1 MAKKSTARLSKTG
14 SVKSA
19 AKRATRSTRVAAE
32 RDDERPVLL
41 ITAGPT
47 HEPIDAVRY
56 IGNRSSGKLG
66 VALAV
71 AAAECGWKVVLL
83 LGPSAAAV
91 PAHKLV
97 QVLRFVTTD
106 DLAALLKKHQP
117 GADAMVMAAAVADF
131 RLAKAEKAMAAG
143 KIKRTA
149 AGMTLKLELTP
160 DLLAGCSVR
169 RDEEGFQ
176 QVLVGFALESE
187 AKLPASAK
195 DKLKRKGVD
204 AVVANELST
213 MESDSIT
220 ASVFYADGAVSKTPG
235 KMSKREFGPWLMD
248 IIETLVMEKAI
259 ASQHDEEDA
268 ACGCAECAG

>member
-1 MAKKSTARLSKTG
+1 M
-14 SVKSA
+14 
-19 AKRATRSTRVAAE
+19 RVAAE

-47 HEPIDAVRY
+47 HEPIDAVRF

-66 VALAV
+66 VALAE
-71 AAAECGWKVVLL
+71 AAVKCGWKTVLL
-83 LGPSAAAV
+83 LGPTAIAI
-91 PAHKLV
+91 PANKLV

-117 GADAMVMAAAVADF
+117 GADAMAMAAAVADF
-131 RLAKAEKAMAAG
+131 RPVKAGKVQAAG

-149 AGMTLKLELTP
+149 AGMTLKLEATP

-169 RDEEGFQ
+169 RDEKGFQ
-176 QVLVGFALESE
+176 QVLVGFALESK
-187 AKLPASAK
+187 AKLAASAK

-235 KMSKREFGPWLMD
+235 EMSKREFGPWLMD

-259 ASQHDEEDA
+259 ASQHDEEDD